1 MEMIRKENICMVES
15 IKDKKELFHFLAEF
29 MAKQGQIE
37 NDEIE
42 KALDLVDSEVLI
54 NYLGVDSEWCKKCR
68 AIWKKMRNRRIG
80 RG

>member
-42 KALDLVDSEVLI
+42 KIENGLWKREELSLTRDTFDFGHSGVVDTLF
-54 NYLGVDSEWCKKCR
+54 L
-68 AIWKKMRNRRIG
+68 
-80 RG
+80 

>member
-42 KALDLVDSEVLI
+42 KIENGLWNVKS
-54 NYLGVDSEWCKKCR
+54 YR
-68 AIWKKMRNRRIG
+68 
-80 RG
+80 